1 MKISRANSGERKGK
15 EEPVALAITGQP
27 LGGRVLEI
35 SEAYL
40 VRLPW
45 RVICANVQPVKVV

>member
-15 EEPVALAITGQP
+15 EEPIALAITGEP

-35 SEAYL
+35 SQAYL

-45 RVICANVQPVKVV
+45 RVICSNVQPVKVV